1 MYRNRSATAH
11 SVLPV
16 LAFLIVPCLA
26 MAQLTTGPVVRANA
40 QSCQPFPPATFY
52 LENTNAR
59 SLAVGDFNGDGIL
72 DFAVW
77 TETTGPALTILL
89 GAGKGTFQTGQ
100 TYSIGTNSVGSPLA
114 VGDFNGD
121 GKMDVVAASGSDIVV
136 FLGKGNGT
144 FKSPEIT
151 AFPGA
156 QAIAVG
162 DFNQDGKLDLAVA
175 SFNDSSNVK
184 VLLGNGDGTFK
195 TPVNYPVTVNPEGI
209 AVSDLN
215 HDGHLDLAV
224 ANGFGN
230 TVSVLLGNGDGTFR
244 PKVDYQVGS
253 EPYGITTADLNG
265 DGYADIVTADYRG
278 TVSVLLNK
286 GDGTFLPSTIYG
298 LGYSVGQP
306 FRVTAA
312 PLEAGSK
319 PSLAVAAT
327 SGTYILVNNGDGTF
341 QAAQGYEPPSSS
353 VVLADIDG
361 DGNTDLAV
369 AGGYVDDGGSGGVS
383 IITGKGHGS
392 FVAARAYVA
401 TYFLTS
407 VALGDFNGD
416 GILDLA
422 AIGGDASPLATL
434 SGEGGGV
441 FSPPVFRRVIPNAPG
456 FSGLDHFA
464 VAAGD
469 FNRDGKVDLA
479 LVNGVV
485 SAQNLQILL
494 SDGHGHFIIGKSYP
508 VANGY
513 SSDVTVADF
522 NNDGIPDL
530 AVSGNDEV
538 QILLGDGDGTFH
550 SVSFYPG
557 DGIFLRLAVGDFN
570 GDGKPDFAVANPDSF
585 SVSIYLGLGDG
596 TFTNAA
602 NYSVG
607 FKPSSVAV
615 ADFNGDG
622 KADLV
627 VGVGPREDAAGEV
640 QIFLGAG
647 DGTFQANTQFS
658 GFYAPLAADF
668 DGDGR
673 VDLAALDLQGLM
685 ETLFGNGDGTFA
697 TGNATFIGQGAGF
710 FALADLDGDQT
721 PDLVVPNYL
730 GGEVSVLLNQC
741 DNR

>member
-1 MYRNRSATAH
+1 MYRAQRRSLVPFLAFFLFSCLATAQ
-11 SVLPV
+11 
-16 LAFLIVPCLA
+16 F
-26 MAQLTTGPVVRANA
+26 TGPSSRANT
-40 QSCQPFPPATFY
+40 QRCQPFPGATFY

-59 SLAVGDFNGDGIL
+59 ALAAGDFNGDGIL

-77 TETTGPALTILL
+77 TETSGPALTILL
-89 GAGKGTFQTGQ
+89 GAGKGSFQPGQ

-121 GKMDVVAASGSDIVV
+121 GKLDVVAASDSDLVI

-144 FKSPEIT
+144 FKTPQMT
-151 AFPGA
+151 AFYGA

-162 DFNQDGKLDLAVA
+162 DFNQDGKLDLAVS

-184 VLLGNGDGTFK
+184 VLLGNGDGTFQSPK
-195 TPVNYPVTVNPEGI
+195 NYAVTNNPESI

-224 ANGFGN
+224 ANGYGN

-244 PKVDYQVGS
+244 PRVDYQVGN
-253 EPYGITTADLNG
+253 EPFGIATADLNG

-278 TVSVLLNK
+278 TASVLLNK

-306 FRVTAA
+306 FRVTAG

-319 PSLAVAAT
+319 PSLAVAT
-327 SGTYILVNNGDGTF
+327 SAGTYILVNNGDGTF

-353 VVLADIDG
+353 VVLTDITG
-361 DGNTDLAV
+361 DGYADLAV
-369 AGGYVDDGGSGGVS
+369 AGGYVDAGGSGGVS
-383 IITGKGHGS
+383 IITGKGHGV
-392 FVAARAYVA
+392 FVAATAYVA

-407 VALGDFNGD
+407 VTLGDFNGD
-416 GILDLA
+416 GTLDVA
-422 AIGGDASPLATL
+422 AIGEDASPLAIL
-434 SGEGGGV
+434 AGEDGGT
-441 FSPPVFRRVIPNAPG
+441 FAPPVFHRMIPNAPG
-456 FSGLDHFA
+456 LGGLDRFA

-469 FNRDGKVDLA
+469 FNGDGKVDLA
-479 LVNGVV
+479 VV
-485 SAQNLQILL
+485 TGMVSVQNLQILL
-494 SDGHGHFIIGKSYP
+494 GDGHGHFSVGKSYP

-513 SSDVTVADF
+513 SSEVTVADV

-530 AVSGNDEV
+530 VVSGNDEV
-538 QILLGDGDGTFH
+538 EILLGNGDGTFRI
-550 SVSFYPG
+550 VSSYPA
-557 DGIFLRLAVGDFN
+557 DGTFLRLAVGDFN
-570 GDGKPDFAVANPDSF
+570 GDGRLDFTVANPDSS
-585 SVSIYLGLGDG
+585 SVGIYLGLGDG

-602 NYSVG
+602 NYSVA

-615 ADFNGDG
+615 ADLNGDG

-647 DGTFQANTQFS
+647 DGTFQTGTRFS

-668 DGDGR
+668 DGDGK
-673 VDLAALDLQGLM
+673 VDLAAIDIQGFM
-685 ETLFGNGDGTFA
+685 ETLFGVGDGTFTNGIA
-697 TGNATFIGQGAGF
+697 TNIGQGSEF
-710 FALADLDGDQT
+710 FVVSDLNGDRA
-721 PDLVVPNYL
+721 PDLVIPNNE
-730 GGEVSVLLNQC
+730 GGEISVLLNQC
-741 DNR
+741 GNR